1 MSEPVQRVI
10 ATTETLALLEQLKQ
24 KHGKLMFHQSGGCCD
39 GSTPMCYS
47 QGDLL
52 LGDQDIKLGMLGDYP
67 FYMTKSQYEYWQHMQ
82 LIIDVSEGKGGM
94 FSLESSEG
102 KRFITQSRLFTEEE
116 LPHLVEIN
124 VES

>member
-10 ATTETLALLEQLKQ
+10 ATIETLALLAQLKQ

-52 LGDQDIKLGMLGDYP
+52 LGDQDIKLGMLGDCP

-116 LPHLVEIN
+116 LPHLVKIN
-124 VES
+124 ID